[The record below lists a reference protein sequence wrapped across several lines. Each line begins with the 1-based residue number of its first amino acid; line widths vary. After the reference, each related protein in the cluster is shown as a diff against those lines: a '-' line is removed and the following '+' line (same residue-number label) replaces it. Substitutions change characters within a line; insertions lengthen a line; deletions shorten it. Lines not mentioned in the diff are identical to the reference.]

1 MFSLSKDA
9 GISFSFGTTSSF
21 PPVPPCQQGN
31 KSSEG
36 TKPDI
41 SLKRHFFKRLISF
54 ILMCTLVT
62 QGHGTDTDAHFGSLV
77 FDIMGQEL
85 VLTSTSEGRIMYT
98 ATLQRSRQIKAIS
111 RLIDFS
117 ELAIANTNVQH
128 SFANLRSQDQMN
140 QLDNFLFINGS
151 EFHLSPTHMSYID
164 CGLHCATLDA
174 KMVNDPTHV
183 RTMIEFVN
191 MSQIWVDTITSPYQ
205 VQGNQEYNV
214 FLGLTMIY
222 PIHQFS
228 NPDSIIYFYNQGRRV
243 PIPNIKQNFNYYDK
257 HSATYWSTNPYKLHV
272 IISKD
277 LLVSILIPEKSYQAQ
292 CACVRLP
299 TASSRSFSEF
309 LSNVNDLNLQISA
322 MDIGLEQG
330 RIDRNNPQMGTLGAL
345 IFSFP
350 GT

>member
-9 GISFSFGTTSSF
+9 GISFSFGTTTSF

-41 SLKRHFFKRLISF
+41 SIKRHFLQRLISF
-54 ILMCTLVT
+54 ILICTLVN
-62 QGHGTDTDAHFGSLV
+62 QGHGTPLTDTDDPFGSLV

-85 VLTSTSEGRIMYT
+85 VLTSTSERRIMYT

-117 ELAIANTNVQH
+117 ELAIANSNVQH

-174 KMVNDPTHV
+174 KMANDPTHV
-183 RTMIEFVN
+183 NTIVEFVN
-191 MSQIWVDTITSPYQ
+191 MSQI
-205 VQGNQEYNV
+205 
-214 FLGLTMIY
+214 
-222 PIHQFS
+222 
-228 NPDSIIYFYNQGRRV
+228 
-243 PIPNIKQNFNYYDK
+243 
-257 HSATYWSTNPYKLHV
+257 
-272 IISKD
+272 
-277 LLVSILIPEKSYQAQ
+277 
-292 CACVRLP
+292 
-299 TASSRSFSEF
+299 
-309 LSNVNDLNLQISA
+309 
-322 MDIGLEQG
+322 
-330 RIDRNNPQMGTLGAL
+330 
-345 IFSFP
+345 
-350 GT
+350 

>member
-41 SLKRHFFKRLISF
+41 SLKRHFFKRLISL

-62 QGHGTDTDAHFGSLV
+62 RGHGTNTDAHFGSLV

-85 VLTSTSEGRIMYT
+85 VLPSTSEGRIMYT

-117 ELAIANTNVQH
+117 ELAIANSNVQH

-151 EFHLSPTHMSYID
+151 EFHLSLTQMSYID
-164 CGLHCATLDA
+164 CGLH
-174 KMVNDPTHV
+174 
-183 RTMIEFVN
+183 
-191 MSQIWVDTITSPYQ
+191 
-205 VQGNQEYNV
+205 
-214 FLGLTMIY
+214 
-222 PIHQFS
+222 
-228 NPDSIIYFYNQGRRV
+228 
-243 PIPNIKQNFNYYDK
+243 
-257 HSATYWSTNPYKLHV
+257 
-272 IISKD
+272 
-277 LLVSILIPEKSYQAQ
+277 
-292 CACVRLP
+292 
-299 TASSRSFSEF
+299 
-309 LSNVNDLNLQISA
+309 
-322 MDIGLEQG
+322 
-330 RIDRNNPQMGTLGAL
+330 
-345 IFSFP
+345 
-350 GT
+350 